1 MAATYV
7 YVSAAEDGDIG
18 IYRLE
23 SDGALKPAGRASVG
37 PMVMPLAVSPDKR
50 FLYANVRSKPFTV
63 HTFAIDLKTGALKAL
78 STGPLH
84 ENCPYISLDRTG
96 RFLFSAS
103 YIANLVSVNPVGTD
117 GRVGDPLQ
125 VIPTARNA
133 HAILIDNTNRYVF
146 VPHLG
151 ADQVFQFVFDPKSG
165 RLAANTPPAV
175 QLAQGTGP
183 RHLRVAPDNRFVYVL
198 NELTGTVT
206 TLALDAATG
215 CLTELFSTS
224 ALPPDTPL
232 VPGVPRGAIGTPGAN
247 QGPRNTD
254 NDIWASDLHLT
265 PDGRFLYVAERTSHS
280 LNALAVDSQTGK
292 LTYLASVPTEKQPRG
307 FAIDPGGK
315 YLVAS
320 GEKSGTLSVYAI
332 EANGGLEFL
341 GKAATG
347 KGSNWVEIV
356 ALD

>member
-1 MAATYV
+1 
-7 YVSAAEDGDIG
+7 
-18 IYRLE
+18 
-23 SDGALKPAGRASVG
+23 
-37 PMVMPLAVSPDKR
+37 MVMPLAASPDKR
-50 FLYANVRSKPFTV
+50 FLFANVRSNPFTV
-63 HTFAIDLKTGALKAL
+63 HTLAIDPKTGALKPI

-84 ENCPYISLDRTG
+84 ENCPYISLDKTG

-103 YIANLVSVNPVGTD
+103 YIANLVSVNPVGAD
-117 GRVGDPLQ
+117 GQVGDPAQ
-125 VIPTARNA
+125 VIPTA
-133 HAILIDNTNRYVF
+133 ILVDNTNRYVF

-151 ADQVFQFVFDPKSG
+151 ADQVFQFVFDAGTG
-165 RLAANTPPAV
+165 RLAANTPPVV

-183 RHLRVAPDNRFVYVL
+183 RHLRIAPDNRFVYLL

-206 TLALDAATG
+206 TLSLDAATG

-224 ALPPDTPL
+224 ALPPDTSL
-232 VPGVPRGAIGTPGAN
+232 VTGVPRGAIGTPGAN

-280 LNALAVDSQTGK
+280 IGAMAVDSHTGK

-332 EANGGLEFL
+332 EANGTL
-341 GKAATG
+341 KPRARAPTG

-356 ALD
+356 AV